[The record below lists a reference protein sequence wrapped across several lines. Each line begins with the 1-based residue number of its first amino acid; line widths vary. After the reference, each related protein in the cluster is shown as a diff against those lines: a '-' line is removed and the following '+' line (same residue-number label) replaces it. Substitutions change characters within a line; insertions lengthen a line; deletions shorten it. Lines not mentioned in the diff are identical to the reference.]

1 MAKFLDGVMGLA
13 RPADLLQTG
22 FMVSRPN
29 DPLEGLFDDIQTD
42 NLVAEW
48 YTIANQYQIPQMA
61 EFHAFDTIAQKI
73 EHAPIDEH
81 NIEKGL
87 IKAKRN
93 TSELLRQ
100 LIHRGVRDE
109 EELYRLVMEGDVSE
123 VADAVVTRAKVAR
136 AELMATGQVTIN
148 ENGVSATVDYGVPA
162 ANKAHTIDVG
172 AGATD
177 DVLTQIQ
184 AIVDAAA
191 TDGVELTGMVCSR
204 LFLSQL
210 RRNAGI
216 QVAVNGTSGAGV
228 LVRNAALLSLL
239 ADEFGITQVVTD
251 DLQYSEKWDI
261 DGTTGRPTPTLHRY
275 FPQAKVSFFGT
286 VNGMRLGAGLWGAP
300 PEVEIANFAQV
311 GQSGESPFVYITQ
324 WAEKDPSV
332 IWTKASALYMPVL
345 FAPNSLHIATV
356 TETPGA

>member
-1 MAKFLDGVMGLA
+1 MAKFLNNVMGLA
-13 RPADLLQTG
+13 RPADLLDAGQI
-22 FMVSRPN
+22 VSRPN

-48 YTIANQYQIPQMA
+48 YTVANQYQISQMA
-61 EFHAFDTIAQKI
+61 EFHAFDTISQKI

-100 LIHRGVRDE
+100 LIHRGIRDE
-109 EELYRLVMEGDVSE
+109 EQLYRLVMEGDVSE

-136 AELMATGQVTIN
+136 AELMATGQVTIK
-148 ENGVSATVDYGVPA
+148 ENGMDLTVSYGVPA
-162 ANKAHTIDVG
+162 ANLAHTIDVG
-172 AGATD
+172 KGATT

-184 AIVDAAA
+184 DIVDAAA
-191 TDGVELTGMVCSR
+191 DEGTELTGMVCSR
-204 LFLSQL
+204 TFLGQL
-210 RRNAGI
+210 RKNSGI
-216 QVAVNGTSGAGV
+216 QKAINGTAAEGV
-228 LVRNAALLSLL
+228 LVRNSALEALL
-239 ADEFGITQVVTD
+239 ADEFGISQIIVD
-251 DLQYSEKWDI
+251 DLQYSEKWNI
-261 DGTTGRPTPTLHRY
+261 DATTGRPVPVKHRY
-275 FPQAKVSFFGT
+275 FPKAKVSFFGS

-311 GQSGESPFVYITQ
+311 GQSDVSPYVYITQ

-332 IWTKASALYMPVL
+332 IWTKASALYMPLL
-345 FAPNSLHIATV
+345 FSPESLHVATV